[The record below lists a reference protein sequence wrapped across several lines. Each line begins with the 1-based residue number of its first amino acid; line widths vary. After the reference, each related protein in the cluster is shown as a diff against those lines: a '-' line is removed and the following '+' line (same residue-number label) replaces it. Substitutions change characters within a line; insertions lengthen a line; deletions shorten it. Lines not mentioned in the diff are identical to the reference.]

1 MCLTRQFEKTD
12 SWDQIYRKKVAT
24 LRLVD
29 GDDMSKLAIFGA
41 VVGLV
46 AVGLVILSSWQIPAP
61 MTTVN
66 KVIPNDKLPR

>member
-1 MCLTRQFEKTD
+1 MCLTGQFEKTD
-12 SWDQIYRKKVAT
+12 YWDQIDRKKVAT
-24 LRLVD
+24 LWLVD